1 MTVVDVRVLTVSKAT
16 RPIIR
21 VSTLSGIDKVEGDDG
36 VGGVD
41 LDAKG
46 SSGSLSVR
54 LVFLIPVEGW
64 NVTWLLV
71 MH

>member
-1 MTVVDVRVLTVSKAT
+1 MTVVDVRVLTVSNAT

-21 VSTLSGIDKVEGDDG
+21 VSTLSGIEKVEGDDG
-36 VGGVD
+36 VGEVD
-41 LDAKG
+41 LYSKS